1 MYSNMRINLIKWYIR
16 NKEFNMEQ
24 LELELNEKKERT
36 KQNYQIRALK
46 IVANLLNDN
55 LLTPDLLIPY
65 TDKNEPHITDET
77 GEWTVKKGEQL

>member
-1 MYSNMRINLIKWYIR
+1 MTTR
-16 NKEFNMEQ
+16 EQ
-24 LELELNEKKERT
+24 QT

-55 LLTPDLLIPY
+55 LLTPDLLIPC

-77 GEWTVKKGEQL
+77 GEWAVKKGVG

>member
-1 MYSNMRINLIKWYIR
+1 MTTR
-16 NKEFNMEQ
+16 EQ
-24 LELELNEKKERT
+24 RT

-55 LLTPDLLIPY
+55 LLTSDLLTPY

>member
-1 MYSNMRINLIKWYIR
+1 
-16 NKEFNMEQ
+16 MEQ
-24 LELELNEKKERT
+24 LELELNGKKERT

-46 IVANLLNDN
+46 IVANLLNYN

>member
-1 MYSNMRINLIKWYIR
+1 
-16 NKEFNMEQ
+16 MEQ
-24 LELELNEKKERT
+24 LELELNGKKERT

-55 LLTPDLLIPY
+55 LLTPDLLIPC

-77 GEWTVKKGEQL
+77 GEWTVKKENKRG